1 MIRSF
6 TSLVSQAIF
15 IFKITPKTMKKQ
27 IVLVAL
33 LAATLANLA
42 VAQNKGYIT
51 ITKAPTAAPSLY
63 DAGMAK
69 LKEAGVWE
77 VGWNFHAIGVQQPS
91 GLFSIGIFPDKAALD
106 LRVAKNMEVFKANNL
121 PVPAPDVFEIYSL
134 SRAPISSKP
143 ANAVLIFHDVKGMTT
158 AQYDAIIQDLTK
170 ANAMGLKT
178 QLFHACFKTPE
189 GLKVV
194 DIWESPEALQSFA
207 GTLVPILTK
216 VFGAAPPPPV
226 VYGLYNYV
234 SK

>member
-1 MIRSF
+1 MILSF
-6 TSLVSQAIF
+6 TSLVSQSVF
-15 IFKITPKTMKKQ
+15 VFKITPKTMKKQ

-33 LAATLANLA
+33 LAATMVNLA

-51 ITKAPTAAPSLY
+51 ITQSPTAAPSLY
-63 DAGMAK
+63 EGAMAR
-69 LKEAGVWE
+69 LKAAGVWDI
-77 VGWNFHAIGVQQPS
+77 GWTFHAIGAQQPA
-91 GLFSIGIFPDKAALD
+91 GLFSIGIFLDKAALD
-106 LRVAKNMEVFKANNL
+106 TRIMKNNEVFSANNL
-121 PVPAPDVFEIYSL
+121 SVPAPDAYEIHNMF
-134 SRAPISSKP
+134 RAPMNSKP
-143 ANAVLIFHDVKGMTT
+143 ANAVLIFHDVKGMTLE
-158 AQYDAIIQDLTK
+158 QYESIIQNLNK
-170 ANAMGLKT
+170 ANSFGLKT
-178 QLFHACFKTPE
+178 QLLHVCFKTLE

>member
-1 MIRSF
+1 
-6 TSLVSQAIF
+6 
-15 IFKITPKTMKKQ
+15 MKKQ
-27 IVLVAL
+27 IFLVAL

-51 ITKAPTAAPSLY
+51 LTQAPTAAPSLY
-63 DAGMAK
+63 ETGMAK

-77 VGWNFHAIGVQQPS
+77 VGWTFHAIGVQQPS

-106 LRVAKNMEVFKANNL
+106 LRIAKNMEVFKANNL
-121 PVPAPDVFEIYSL
+121 PVPAPSAFEIHNMF
-134 SRAPISSKP
+134 RAPMNSKP
-143 ANAVLIFHDVKGMTT
+143 ANAVLIFHDVKGMTPE
-158 AQYDAIIQDLTK
+158 QYEAIIQDLNKT
-170 ANAMGLKT
+170 NSFGLKT
-178 QLFHACFKTPE
+178 QLLHVCFKTSE

-207 GTLVPILTK
+207 GTLMPILTK
-216 VFGAAPPPPV
+216 VFGAVPPPPA